1 VQSQGSVAPA
11 NNILALANGSLA
23 LIVFAHGSRVE
34 GANEAVRRVAAQ
46 AAERCGFR
54 LWETAFLELAAPD
67 LPAAVESLA
76 ARGARRI
83 VVTPYFLTMGMH
95 LTADLPR
102 ILKSI
107 VEQNPGVELECAPPL
122 DGHPALVDIVS
133 DRARPFL
140 DS

>member
-1 VQSQGSVAPA
+1 
-11 NNILALANGSLA
+11 LANGSLA
-23 LIVFAHGSRVE
+23 LVVFAHGSRVE

-54 LWETAFLELAAPD
+54 LWEAAFLELAAPD
-67 LPAAVESLA
+67 LPAAVERLA

-107 VEQNPGVELECAPPL
+107 AEQNPGVELECSPPL
-122 DGHPALVDIVS
+122 DGHPALVDILS

>member
-1 VQSQGSVAPA
+1 MQT
-11 NNILALANGSLA
+11 NGRPA

-46 AAERCGFR
+46 AAERSGFE

-67 LPAAVESLA
+67 LPTAVAGLT

-83 VVTPYFLTMGMH
+83 IVTPYFLTMGMH
-95 LTADLPR
+95 LTEDLPR
-102 ILKSI
+102 ILESI
-107 VEQNPGVELECAPPL
+107 AAQHPGVELECAPPL
-122 DGHPALVDIVS
+122 DGHPALVEILT
-133 DRARPFL
+133 DRARQFL

>member
-1 VQSQGSVAPA
+1 VQS
-11 NNILALANGSLA
+11 NGSSAREDGGLA

-54 LWETAFLELAAPD
+54 LWEAAFLELAAPD
-67 LPAAVESLA
+67 LPAAVTNLI

-102 ILKSI
+102 ILASI
-107 VEQNPGVELECAPPL
+107 AEQHPGVDLECAPPL
-122 DGHPALVDIVS
+122 DGHPALVDILS

-140 DS
+140 SS